1 MTYYFVQKQL
11 EKNAEYMINEV
22 GATKSFDLGFRE
34 IVVLDRKVQVYF
46 VNGLVDDLTVIEL
59 LKTLVSINDDEV
71 EKEKVVEIIKNRL
84 VNLQVTP
91 EQALDKATDE
101 LLSGLIVIFIDGEDE
116 AYVVD
121 VRSIRADS
129 QKNRIPSASSAARG
143 TVSPKISFQTR
154 PSFAVASKI
163 KVCAMKSSKSESV
176 RKRKYASVTSIRSQM
191 KSS

>member
-1 MTYYFVQKQL
+1 MVMTYYFVQKQL

-84 VNLQVTP
+84 VNLQVFNSPT
-91 EQALDKATDE
+91 
-101 LLSGLIVIFIDGEDE
+101 
-116 AYVVD
+116 
-121 VRSIRADS
+121 
-129 QKNRIPSASSAARG
+129 RG
-143 TVSPKISFQTR
+143 FLMPRTCST
-154 PSFAVASKI
+154 
-163 KVCAMKSSKSESV
+163 
-176 RKRKYASVTSIRSQM
+176 
-191 KSS
+191 